1 MVGLVT
7 INFGLLVDENVVSFV
22 IVEADVSVLI
32 LESELEIISLT
43 VSIVELKIS
52 VKMDG
57 IVALGGLVLGGNPI
71 KRFWSVVVVGKL
83 ETIGLSFVSFS
94 SKISGL
100 SRISIKLGELV
111 VISCLISLEEL
122 PGLVVASTVFG

>member
-1 MVGLVT
+1 MEGD
-7 INFGLLVDENVVSFV
+7 NA
-22 IVEADVSVLI
+22 ADVSVLI
-32 LESELEIISLT
+32 LESELEIIPRT

-57 IVALGGLVLGGNPI
+57 MVALGGLVLGGNPI
-71 KRFWSVVVVGKL
+71 KRFWAVVVVGKL
-83 ETIGLSFVSFS
+83 ETIDLSFVSFS

-111 VISCLISLEEL
+111 VISCLISIEEI
-122 PGLVVASTVFG
+122 PGLVVPSTVLG